1 MFCIIA
7 LIVFSIL
14 GIFSA
19 TNRALAREALDCVF
33 RRITLRPCNTGFRE
47 KIKGRLVGRLL
58 GRSVLAARIFNKHF
72 ELISWIFF
80 ILMIVSTIWVIRGG
94 YNYYLYGS
102 CNGLNSSGFCAFDP
116 KGESNK
122 VSQINT
128 QCNLNQSTEKNLT
141 LNGVNL
147 DLFPAKNN
155 GSEDTVVLIG
165 CYSCD
170 YTRKVYPLIQKL
182 ISKNNVN
189 YIFAHY
195 PVKDSTNY
203 LSELDYCA
211 YKQNQNMFWQLND
224 SLFAASKENL
234 ANKDYV
240 NKLVSDLGFDTE
252 KIKECLA
259 SQETKD
265 IVKKQLEELQKTNIY
280 GTPTV
285 FINGQALVG
294 PKPYRVYERMLKN
307 NDEQSIISKILNK
320 F

>member
-1 MFCIIA
+1 MFCLIA

-19 TNRALAREALDCVF
+19 THRALARQAFDCVF
-33 RRITLRPCNTGFRE
+33 RRITLRPCNTDFKE
-47 KIKGRLVGRLL
+47 KIKGRLVGKLL
-58 GRSVLAARIFNKHF
+58 GRSVFAARILNKHF

-80 ILMIVSTIWVIRGG
+80 ILMLASTVWIIRGG

-122 VSQINT
+122 ISQINT
-128 QCNLNQSTEKNLT
+128 QCNVKQPTEQNLT
-141 LNGVNL
+141 LNGINL
-147 DLFPAKNN
+147 TLFPAKNT
-155 GSEDTVVLIG
+155 GSKDTVLLIG

-170 YTRKVYPLIQKL
+170 YTRKVYPDIQRLIA
-182 ISKNNVN
+182 KNNVN

-195 PVKDSTNY
+195 PVKDNTNY

-211 YKQNQNMFWQLND
+211 YKQNQDLFWKLND
-224 SLFAASKENL
+224 SLFATSKENL
-234 ANKDYV
+234 SNNDYV
-240 NKLVSDLGFDTE
+240 YKLASDLGFDITN
-252 KIKECLA
+252 IKECLA
-259 SQETKD
+259 SPETKEAAQ
-265 IVKKQLEELQKTNIY
+265 KQLEELQKTNIY

-285 FINGQALVG
+285 FINGQSLVG

-307 NDEQSIISKILNK
+307 NDESIISKILDK